1 MEKEAEW
8 QLVHL
13 SAGSVR
19 QLDELCSHNGITS
32 VEAQNY
38 AWAADLESWEIPAD
52 GKKGGGKDSNGC
64 SKGSK

>member
-1 MEKEAEW
+1 MSSSCACSTNR
-8 QLVHL
+8 LVE
-13 SAGSVR
+13 R
-19 QLDELCSHNGITS
+19 IRKLDELCFHNGITS
-32 VEAQNY
+32 VEAQAY